1 MEIHTRK
8 AAENVRKKT
17 IRMADLVKEAVGS
30 ASGAFLDFDP
40 QKAREV
46 VEKDDEINTI
56 EMEIDK
62 AIFECLALKAPV
74 AGDLR
79 LLFSMQKVNKDLERI
94 GDHAVNIAQA
104 AIKCCSYEKP
114 VSSPDIKVM
123 VSITRHMLADA
134 ITCFIEEDIHRAL
147 KVLERDDQV
156 DELNHHMKREVID
169 LTKKDTASIEVAIE
183 LLRVSS
189 NLERIADLTTN
200 IAEDVIFQ
208 AKARDIKHHHMENL
222 DQAIPES

>member
-1 MEIHTRK
+1 MEIHTRE
-8 AAENVRKKT
+8 AAENVREMT
-17 IRMADLVKEAVGS
+17 IKMADLVKEAVGC
-30 ASGAFLDFDP
+30 AIQAFLDFDP
-40 QKAREV
+40 QKGRKV
-46 VEKDDEINTI
+46 VERDGEINTI

-62 AIFECLALKAPV
+62 AIFECFALKAPV

-104 AIKCCSYEKP
+104 AIKCNNYGKP
-114 VSSPDIKVM
+114 ISSPDIEVM
-123 VSITRHMLADA
+123 VSITRNMLEDA
-134 ITCFIEEDIHRAL
+134 ITCFIEADVHRAL

-156 DELNHHMKREVID
+156 DELNHSMKREVIE
-169 LTKKDTASIEVAIE
+169 LSKKDIASIEVAIE

-208 AKARDIKHHHMENL
+208 AKARDVKHRHIKDLSSE
-222 DQAIPES
+222 